1 VNVTSTIR
9 AVSMPCADRG
19 IICARRQ
26 VTIDLEL
33 RRTMRSNR

>member
-1 VNVTSTIR
+1 VNVTSVIR
-9 AVSMPCADRG
+9 AVSMPCADSV

-33 RRTMRSNR
+33 RCTMRSNR